1 MRETMKARPAL
12 SSVMSQRK
20 LKQTNAACLVKLFLW
35 KYTEAEVGPSV

>member
-20 LKQTNAACLVKLFLW
+20 LKQTNAACLVLW